1 MPINK
6 NAIVRYKILDEL
18 LSSRYHNYS
27 LDDLTEEVNNRL
39 AEMFPDGDKLVRRT
53 IEKDIHFLEKEDPF
67 WVDIERYTFDSY
79 DYYDYNKQKT
89 YCKRCLRYADP
100 SFSIFKKDL
109 NSDEKY
115 LLRELL
121 SMMGRFDGLP
131 MMEGLER
138 LRLSLGGRA
147 QHQPII
153 SFTKNPLENT
163 NYFGALFTAITQK
176 QTVEIHYGSFIENK
190 ENAIYRVYPYLLK
203 EYAGRWYL
211 YAGRVENDKI
221 KCFPLDR
228 IIKVIPTPSI
238 KYKEYYGDINEIFE
252 DIIGVTNYYEDT
264 TVHKILFWVSNYSKN
279 YVLTKPLHE
288 SQRTL
293 NKQTC
298 DELHEQYPS
307 LRGGQFFRIDCKNN
321 YELIRELCS
330 FGQHLLVLEP
340 SCIQDEIF
348 ERIKA
353 INDEYSKLRTK
364 RS

>member
-1 MPINK
+1 VPINK
-6 NAIVRYKILDEL
+6 NAIARYKILDEL

-27 LDDLTEEVNNRL
+27 LDDLTDEVNRRL
-39 AEMFPDGDKLVRRT
+39 AEMYPDGDNVVRRT
-53 IEKDIHFLEKEDPF
+53 IEKDIHFLEYDPF
-67 WVDIERYTFDSY
+67 FAEIERYSAPSY
-79 DYYDYNKQKT
+79 NFNTQKNSL
-89 YCKRCLRYADP
+89 KRCLRYADP
-100 SFSIFKKDL
+100 SFSIFKKEL
-109 NSDEKY
+109 TSDEKY
-115 LLRELL
+115 LLRELFSL
-121 SMMGRFDGLP
+121 LGQFDGLP
-131 MMEGLER
+131 KLDGLER
-138 LRLSLGGRA
+138 LRLSLNPRVK
-147 QHQPII
+147 HQPIL
-153 SFTKNPLENT
+153 SLTKNPLENT
-163 NYFGALFTAITQK
+163 NFLGVLFTAISQK
-176 QTVEIHYGSFIENK
+176 QTIEIRYGSFIETK
-190 ENAIYRVYPYLLK
+190 EMAIYHAYPYLLK

-228 IIKVIPTPSI
+228 IIKVTPISSM
-238 KYKEYYGDINEIFE
+238 KYKDYEGDINEIFE
-252 DIIGVTNYYEDT
+252 DIIGVSYYYEDT
-264 TVHKILFWVSNYSKN
+264 TVHKILFWVSDYSKN

-307 LRGGQFFRIDCKNN
+307 LQRGQFFRIDCRKN

-353 INDEYSKLRTK
+353 INEDYSKLRTK

>member
-6 NAIVRYKILDEL
+6 NAIIRYKILDEL

-27 LDDLTEEVNNRL
+27 LDDLTEEVNQRL
-39 AEMFPDGDKLVRRT
+39 AEIQPDRDNVGRRT
-53 IEKDIHFLEKEDPF
+53 IEKDIHFLELEDPF
-67 WVDIERYTFDSY
+67 WVEIERYSIDT
-79 DYYDYNKQKT
+79 YDYNKQKT
-89 YCKRCLRYADP
+89 YCKRCLRYANP

-109 NSDEKY
+109 SSDEKY

-121 SMMGRFDGLP
+121 SMLGRFDGLP

-138 LRLSLGGRA
+138 LRLSLGGKA

-163 NYFGALFTAITQK
+163 NYLGMLFTAISQK
-176 QTVEIHYGSFIENK
+176 QTVEIHYKSFIENK
-190 ENAIYRVYPYLLK
+190 NNALYHVYPYLLR

-228 IIKVIPTPSI
+228 IIEVILTPSI
-238 KYKEYYGDINEIFE
+238 KYKDYNGDINEIFE
-252 DIIGVTNYYEDT
+252 DIIGVTYYYEDT
-264 TVHKILFWVSNYSKN
+264 IVHNILFWVSDYSKN

-293 NKQTC
+293 NKKTC
-298 DELHEQYPS
+298 DELHEQYPT
-307 LRGGQFFRIDCKNN
+307 LQGGQFFRIDCRKN

-353 INDEYSKLRTK
+353 INESYSVLRTK

>member
-6 NAIVRYKILDEL
+6 NAIIRYKILDEL

-27 LDDLTEEVNNRL
+27 LDDLTEEVNNRF
-39 AEMFPDGDKLVRRT
+39 AEIHPKRDKLGRRT
-53 IEKDIHFLEKEDPF
+53 IEKDIHFLENEDPF
-67 WVDIERYTFDSY
+67 WVEIERYSIDA
-79 DYYDYNKQKT
+79 YDYNKQKT
-89 YCKRCLRYADP
+89 YCKRCLRYANP

-109 NSDEKY
+109 SSDEKY

-121 SMMGRFDGLP
+121 SMLGRFDGLP

-138 LRLSLGGRA
+138 LRLSLGGKA

-163 NYFGALFTAITQK
+163 NYMGVLFTAITQK
-176 QTVEIHYGSFIENK
+176 QTIEIHYGSFIENK
-190 ENAIYRVYPYLLK
+190 KEALYHVYPYLLK

-228 IIKVIPTPSI
+228 IIEVILTPSI
-238 KYKEYYGDINEIFE
+238 KYKDYNGDINEIFE
-252 DIIGVTNYYEDT
+252 DIIGVTYYYEDT
-264 TVHKILFWVSNYSKN
+264 IVHNILFWVSDYSKN

-293 NKQTC
+293 NKKTC
-298 DELHEQYPS
+298 DELHEQYPT
-307 LRGGQFFRIDCKNN
+307 LQGGQFFRIDCRKN

-348 ERIKA
+348 ERIKT
-353 INDEYSKLRTK
+353 INEEYSKLRTK

>member
-6 NAIVRYKILDEL
+6 NAIIRYKILDEL

-27 LDDLTEEVNNRL
+27 LDDLTEEVNRRL
-39 AEMFPDGDKLVRRT
+39 GEMQINPDEDNIGRRT

-67 WVDIERYTFDSY
+67 WADIERYSVDS
-79 DYYDYNKQKT
+79 YDYNKQRY

-100 SFSIFKKDL
+100 SFSIFKKEL
-109 NSDEKY
+109 TTDEKY
-115 LLRELL
+115 LLRELFSL
-121 SMMGRFDGLP
+121 LGQFDGLP
-131 MMEGLER
+131 KLDGLER
-138 LRLSLGGRA
+138 LRLSLDPHA
-147 QHQPII
+147 LHKPIL
-153 SFTKNPLENT
+153 SLTKNPIENT
-163 NYFGALFTAITQK
+163 NCLGLLFTAISQK
-176 QTVEIHYGSFIENK
+176 QVIELHYRKFDEPEKSIV
-190 ENAIYRVYPYLLK
+190 YRLYPYLLR
-203 EYAGRWYL
+203 EYEGRWYL

-228 IIKVIPTPSI
+228 TIHINPIPSM
-238 KYKEYYGDINEIFE
+238 KYKNYPGDINEIFE
-252 DIIGVTNYYEDT
+252 DIIGVSYYYEDT
-264 TVHKILFWVSNYSKN
+264 TVHKITFWVSDYSKN

-293 NKQTC
+293 NIQTC

-307 LRGGQFFRIDCKNN
+307 LQRGQFFRIDCRRN

-353 INDEYSKLRTK
+353 INEDYSKLRTK